1 MKIEEIEK
9 RIGEIEAE
17 LGNEECDIEALS
29 TEFEKLKEERT
40 NLVKN
45 QETRKAMLDSI
56 ATGKVVVEEV
66 EKPIERKQEN
76 KMDITNYK
84 DSVEFRSA
92 WLKSLQGTPLNEV
105 EKRANEINLTAAAGA
120 IPTLTQN
127 LIIEKI
133 KEIVPLL
140 DRIQLF
146 HVNGNLTVAVEG
158 AFAAAAKHTE
168 NGLIAPSADTVSS
181 VTLGGFEITKLL
193 QISGAV
199 KNMSISAFEAWIVK
213 NLAKSLSRKIEE
225 YIISG
230 DGDGDPKGIDALAF
244 VDETNAVQWAANSK
258 PTVAELMELIGYL
271 GGGYQRNAAFL
282 LSRRTFW
289 QHVYPLR
296 DDGKAP
302 IVKEVAGGYSMFG
315 FPVLFSEYVD
325 LGDIFLGDFEY
336 VVANLAEDVRVES
349 ARNLQYNSYD
359 YLGVAVFDCKPALS
373 EAFVKGA
380 IAL

>member
-9 RIGEIEAE
+9 RIGEIEVE

-29 TEFEKLKEERT
+29 TEFETLKEERT

-56 ATGKVVVEEV
+56 ATGKVVVETV

-92 WLKSLQGTPLNEV
+92 WLKNLQGIELNEV

-127 LIIEKI
+127 MIIEKI

-146 HVNGNLTVAVEG
+146 HVNGNLKVAVEG
-158 AFAAAAKHTE
+158 TFNDAALHTE
-168 NGLIAPSADTVSS
+168 NAVIAASADTVSS
-181 VTLGGFEITKLL
+181 VTLSGFEITKLL

-199 KNMSISAFEAWIVK
+199 KNMSTSAFEAWVVK
-213 NLAKSLSRKIEE
+213 NLAKSLARKIES
-225 YIISG
+225 YLISG
-230 DGDGDPKGIDALAF
+230 TGDSQPKGIDALTF
-244 VDETNAVQWAANSK
+244 VNDTNAVQWAANSK

-282 LSRRTFW
+282 LSRKTFW
-289 QHVYPLR
+289 QHVYSLR
-296 DDGKAP
+296 DDSKAP
-302 IVKEVAGGYSMFG
+302 IVKEAAGGYSMFG
-315 FPVLFSEYVD
+315 FPVFFSEYVD

-359 YLGVAVFDCKPALS
+359 YLGVAVFDCEPALS
-373 EAFVKGA
+373 DAFVKGA

>member
-9 RIGEIEAE
+9 RIGEIELE

-29 TEFEKLKEERT
+29 TEFETLKEERT

-56 ATGKVVVEEV
+56 ATNKVVVEEV

-92 WLKSLQGTPLNEV
+92 WLKNLQGIELNEV

-127 LIIEKI
+127 MIIEKI

-146 HVNGNLTVAVEG
+146 HVNGNLKVAVEG
-158 AFAAAAKHTE
+158 TFNDAALHTE
-168 NGLIAPSADTVSS
+168 NAVIAASADTVSS
-181 VTLGGFEITKLL
+181 VTLSGFEITKLL

-199 KNMSISAFEAWIVK
+199 KNMSISAFEAWVVK
-213 NLAKSLSRKIEE
+213 NLAKSLARKIES
-225 YIISG
+225 YLIS
-230 DGDGDPKGIDALAF
+230 
-244 VDETNAVQWAANSK
+244 
-258 PTVAELMELIGYL
+258 
-271 GGGYQRNAAFL
+271 
-282 LSRRTFW
+282 
-289 QHVYPLR
+289 
-296 DDGKAP
+296 
-302 IVKEVAGGYSMFG
+302 
-315 FPVLFSEYVD
+315 
-325 LGDIFLGDFEY
+325 
-336 VVANLAEDVRVES
+336 
-349 ARNLQYNSYD
+349 
-359 YLGVAVFDCKPALS
+359 
-373 EAFVKGA
+373 
-380 IAL
+380 